1 MRVCDLTTGLGR
13 LAEAFSDL
21 KERWE
26 EVREVWRDEACKQFE
41 EQHLKPIPRHVQQL
55 VTATQQLS
63 QAVDGAVQE
72 CDDRPE

>member
-1 MRVCDLTTGLGR
+1 MRVCDLHTGLGR

-26 EVREVWRDEACKQFE
+26 EVKEVWKDDTRRHFE
-41 EQHLKPIPRHVQQL
+41 ETHLKPISREIQQL
-55 VTATQQLS
+55 ITATQQLQ

-72 CDDRPE
+72 CDDRE